1 MAHSLLISVL
11 VTLLAPAATAPPS
24 ETAPAPDD
32 VAPDSASA
40 PELAPDGES
49 APASDETPAADLAPA
64 GPTSE
69 PIPNPFSAPTPT
81 PTPTTAAVDAPP
93 ALMTLP
99 PPPRPIRWR
108 FDIGPTVGGT
118 VVGDRG
124 LRAFGDGRHMPE
136 LGVSTVFDF
145 RLAEGRFFVGGGVA
159 YQHIE
164 RQGDAYGSQLVT
176 LLDVH
181 EPQVLGRA
189 SVMAVEGV
197 DAFARVGVGPSFV
210 HTTYR
215 SDGYERAAQR
225 DVLPRV
231 DARAGLSLYLPK
243 AWLPRKQAARFTAG
257 LDLGLGYAWR
267 GKLVARPELEQGT
280 DVLRA
285 TTAAWGELSL
295 HGLSWNLGLFVR
307 VM

>member
-1 MAHSLLISVL
+1 MAHSLVIPLL
-11 VTLLAPAATAPPS
+11 VTLLAPAAAAPPS
-24 ETAPAPDD
+24 DTATAPDDAAPTAAPAPTSDDAEGPAPD
-32 VAPDSASA
+32 VAPAVDPA
-40 PELAPDGES
+40 PVD
-49 APASDETPAADLAPA
+49 
-64 GPTSE
+64 PTSE
-69 PIPNPFSAPTPT
+69 PVPNPFAAA
-81 PTPTTAAVDAPP
+81 TPTTAAVVAPP
-93 ALMTLP
+93 ALASVPP

-108 FDIGPTVGGT
+108 LDLGPTIGGT
-118 VVGDRG
+118 VVGDLG
-124 LRAFGDGRHMPE
+124 LRAFGEGRHVPE

-164 RQGDAYGSQLVT
+164 REGDAYGSQLLT
-176 LLDVH
+176 LLDLH

-210 HTTYR
+210 HTTYT

-243 AWLPRKQAARFTAG
+243 AWLPRKQTARFTAG

-267 GKLVARPELEQGT
+267 GKLVARPELQQGT